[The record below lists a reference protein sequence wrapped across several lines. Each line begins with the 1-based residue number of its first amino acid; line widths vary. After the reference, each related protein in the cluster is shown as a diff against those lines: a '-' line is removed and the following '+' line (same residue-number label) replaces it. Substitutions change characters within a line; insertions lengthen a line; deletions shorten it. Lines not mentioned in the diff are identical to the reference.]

1 MRVARHWILRTP
13 MPTKKANIQLFLGIF
28 LLGLVVACGSE
39 KEPASGIASP
49 SAASAGQAFLEV
61 GEASGADFLHYRHP
75 DDAMAFGGG
84 LVVFDYN
91 NDNLSDIYVTASRG
105 ANALYRNNGDGTFTD
120 VAGPAGVDDPD
131 GKGNGGCAGDYDND
145 GHRDLFVANFG
156 SSRLFR
162 NTGNNSFDDV
172 TDELAVGDPGPSY
185 RTMGCSWGDY
195 DKDGFLDLVIVRH
208 MSEFTL
214 KSIEV
219 ESFAGAVRPMALYR
233 NNGDGGFDN
242 VTALLGDITTPLE
255 PDGRSIGNVW
265 GSGFQPGWMDFDNDG
280 DLDLYV
286 VNDFGADV
294 QPNVLWRNDG
304 ADNNGEWRFVDVSS
318 TTGADVGM
326 FGMGLAV
333 GDYNL
338 DGSLDFY
345 MTNMGKSVLL
355 SNNIQV
361 KGFTDATND
370 AQTGLDDVEG
380 QQRISWGTVF
390 FDYDNDGDEDLYVA
404 SGYLDAF
411 PDNDQSQPNVL
422 LRNDGDGAFADVS
435 NESGAADSGIGR
447 GVAYLDYN
455 NDGCLDLYV
464 VNIGLTDESPQRS
477 KLFRNACNWG
487 NHWLVLNL
495 AGTQSNR
502 DAVGARVTV
511 TAGGRTQIREVA
523 AGGSS
528 GSQNMGPVHFGLG
541 KTPMVE
547 RIDILWPGGLHQTL
561 RDVEADQRLN
571 VTQPA
576 E

>member
-1 MRVARHWILRTP
+1 MI
-13 MPTKKANIQLFLGIF
+13 
-28 LLGLVVACGSE
+28 GLAVACGSQ
-39 KEPASGIASP
+39 KEETPSPASPG
-49 SAASAGQAFLEV
+49 AAAEEQVFFEV
-61 GEASGADFLHYRHP
+61 GEESGVDFLHYRHP
-75 DDAMAFGGG
+75 DDAMSFGGG

-120 VAGPAGVDDPD
+120 IAGTAGVDDPD

-145 GHRDLFVANFG
+145 GHQDLFVANFG
-156 SSRLFR
+156 SSKLFR
-162 NTGNNSFDDV
+162 NTGNESFDDV

-195 DKDGFLDLVIVRH
+195 NRDGFLDLVIVRH

-214 KSIEV
+214 QSIEV
-219 ESFAGAVRPMALYR
+219 ESFAGAVRPLALYR
-233 NNGDGGFDN
+233 NTRDGGFEN
-242 VTALLGDITTPLE
+242 VTALLGDTTTPLE
-255 PDGRSIGNVW
+255 PGGQAIGNIW
-265 GSGFQPGWMDFDNDG
+265 GSGFQPGWVDFDNDG

-304 ADNNGEWRFVDVSS
+304 DGGDGRWRFVDVSS
-318 TTGADVGM
+318 DTGADVGM

-345 MTNMGKSVLL
+345 MTNIGKSVLL
-355 SNNIQV
+355 SNNGQAE
-361 KGFTDATND
+361 GFADTTVEARV
-370 AQTGLDDVEG
+370 GLEDVAG
-380 QQRISWGTVF
+380 KQRISWGAVF
-390 FDYDNDGDEDLYVA
+390 FDYDNDGDEDLYIA

-411 PDNDQSQPNVL
+411 PNNEESQPNVL
-422 LRNDGDGAFADVS
+422 LRNDGDGVFTDVS
-435 NESGAADSGIGR
+435 VGSGADDPGIGR

-464 VNIGLTDESPQRS
+464 VNIGLSDESPQRS
-477 KLFRNACNWG
+477 KLFRNACDWG
-487 NHWLVLNL
+487 NHWLVVDLVD
-495 AGTQSNR
+495 TQNNR
-502 DAVGARVTV
+502 DAVGARVAV
-511 TAGGRTQIREVA
+511 TAGGKTQIREVA

-541 KTPMVE
+541 KADTVD
-547 RIDILWPGGLHQTL
+547 RIDILWPNGTLETL
-561 RDVEADQRLN
+561 RDTKVDKRLN
-571 VTQPA
+571 LVEGGVLGPR
-576 E
+576 

>member
-1 MRVARHWILRTP
+1 
-13 MPTKKANIQLFLGIF
+13 MPTTKANIQLFLSIF
-28 LLGLVVACGSE
+28 LLGLVVACGSQ
-39 KEPASGIASP
+39 KEPTSSLASP
-49 SAASAGQAFLEV
+49 NAAAVGQAFVEV
-61 GEASGADFLHYRHP
+61 GEASGVDFLHYRHP

-91 NDNLSDIYVTASRG
+91 NDDLSDIYVTASQG
-105 ANALYRNNGDGTFTD
+105 ANALYRNNGDGAFIE
-120 VAGPAGVDDPD
+120 VAASAGVGDTD
-131 GKGNGGCAGDYDND
+131 GKGNGGCSGDYDND
-145 GHRDLFVANFG
+145 DHKDLFVANFG
-156 SSRLFR
+156 SSKLFR
-162 NTGNNSFDDV
+162 NTGNGSFDDV
-172 TDELAVGDPGPSY
+172 TDELGVGDPGPSY

-195 DKDGFLDLVIVRH
+195 DGDGFLDLVVVRH

-214 KSIEV
+214 QSIEV
-219 ESFAGAVRPMALYR
+219 ESFAGAVRPLALYH
-233 NNGDGGFDN
+233 NTGDGGFDN
-242 VTALLGDITTPLE
+242 VTALLGDTTTPLE
-255 PDGRSIGNVW
+255 SGGQSIGNIW
-265 GSGFQPGWMDFDNDG
+265 GSGFQPGWVDFDNDG

-304 ADNNGEWRFVDVSS
+304 ADGDDKWRFADVSS

-355 SNNIQV
+355 SNNIQAQ
-361 KGFTDATND
+361 GFTDATD
-370 AQTGLDDVEG
+370 KAQTGLEDVED

-411 PDNDQSQPNVL
+411 PNNDQSQPNVL
-422 LRNDGDGAFADVS
+422 LRNDGDGGFTDVS
-435 NESGAADSGIGR
+435 DKSGADDPGIGR

-464 VNIGLTDESPQRS
+464 VNIGLSDESPQRS

-487 NHWLVLNL
+487 NHWLVLRL
-495 AGTQSNR
+495 VGTQSNR

-511 TAGGRTQIREVA
+511 TAGGMTQIREVA

-528 GSQNMGPVHFGLG
+528 GSQNMRPVHFGLG
-541 KTPMVE
+541 KTATVE
-547 RIDILWPGGLHQTL
+547 RIDILWPGETLQTL
-561 RDVEADQRLN
+561 IDVEANQRLD
-571 VTQPA
+571 VIEPTG
-576 E
+576 